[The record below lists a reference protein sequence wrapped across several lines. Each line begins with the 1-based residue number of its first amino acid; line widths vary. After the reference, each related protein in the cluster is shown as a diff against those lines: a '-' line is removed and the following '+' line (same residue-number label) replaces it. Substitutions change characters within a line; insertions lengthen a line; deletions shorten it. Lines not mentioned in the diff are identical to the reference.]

1 MQKATTLFFK
11 SIAYALGSPRKVTCL
26 IGKLNGPF
34 REVLTH
40 AALKHRVQLALF
52 IDLKR
57 VFSRSNTSFVTVNST
72 RDVAIT
78 LDQNLVPSAKP
89 YTKDGGDNVAIPR
102 YMLNEAEYIR
112 TFGLSH

>member
-40 AALKHRVQLALF
+40 AALKHGVQLALF

-57 VFSRSNTSFVTVNST
+57 
-72 RDVAIT
+72 
-78 LDQNLVPSAKP
+78 
-89 YTKDGGDNVAIPR
+89 TKDDGDNVAIPR